1 MDAMKHVG
9 SRITLYRKLR
19 NMTLEDLAREI
30 HKSTSTLCK
39 YERGNISAD
48 ITTLFE
54 IAKALEVNI
63 NQLVDYEPSDLPIKS
78 KPKVTNFFGKNN
90 RFYVYQYF
98 PIWKRIQLGIL
109 DITRDPLSIEDDA
122 AFYFDL
128 SDTDLGSKSFRIKPG
143 FVYIGKMQCDEHFM
157 SLNLNN
163 AAGMNDRIY
172 IYAKSPLWTQKYSY
186 GIMLSISQT
195 FGSPSAAKMI
205 FSSEPIKQDEE
216 LKHLLKLADEETLR
230 YMKTTNMYIQF

>member
-1 MDAMKHVG
+1 MDVMKHVG

-19 NMTLEDLAREI
+19 KMTLEELACAI

-39 YERGNISAD
+39 YERGSISLD

-54 IAKALEVNI
+54 IAKALDVNI
-63 NQLVDYEPSDLPIKS
+63 NQLVDCEPLIPQITS
-78 KPKVTNFFGKNN
+78 KPKATNFFGKYN

-98 PIWKRIQLGIL
+98 PVWKRIQAGIL
-109 DITRDPLSIEDDA
+109 DVTRDPLSAEDDA
-122 AFYFDL
+122 TFYFDL
-128 SDTDLGSKSFRIKPG
+128 SDTDFINKNFRIKPG

-157 SLNLNN
+157 SLSLNN

-172 IYAKSPLWTQKYSY
+172 IYAKSPLWTQKYSF

-195 FGSPSAAKMI
+195 FGSPSAAKLI
-205 FSSEPIKQDEE
+205 FSSEPIKQDDE
-216 LKHLLKLADEETLR
+216 LKHLLILADYETLR